1 MRDAF
6 VARLCALAAR
16 EDRIVLMTGD
26 LGFKVFDE
34 FRERFPRRFI
44 NAGVAEQN
52 MIGLATGLALEG
64 RVVFAYS
71 IANFATLRCLEQ
83 SRNDAAY
90 HQANVKVV
98 AAGGGFTYGALGVS
112 HHATEDL
119 AVMRALP
126 GITVVAPGNAWEA
139 GEATEALANT
149 PGVGYLRLDRA
160 GAAASPAISEP
171 FRLGKARL
179 VRAGNDCSIIAV
191 GGIVCE
197 ALSAAQH
204 LCRHGIS
211 TRVLS
216 MHTVKPLDIE
226 ALTDAARETKT
237 LCTLEEHV
245 LNGGLGGAVAEALL
259 DAGIVPVRF
268 LRFGLGDQ
276 FSSIVGSQEY
286 LRRAYGLD
294 AKSVANRVARA
305 LGKEAI
311 Q

>member
-6 VARLCALAAR
+6 VARLCGLAAR
-16 EDRIVLMTGD
+16 DDRIVLMTGD
-26 LGFKVFDE
+26 LGFKTFDE
-34 FRERFPRRFI
+34 FRDRFPKRFI

-71 IANFATLRCLEQ
+71 IANFATIRCLEQ
-83 SRNDAAY
+83 IRNDAAY
-90 HQANVKVV
+90 HQVDVKVV

-119 AVMRALP
+119 AIMRALP
-126 GITVVAPGNAWEA
+126 GITIVAPGDTYES

-160 GAAASPAISEP
+160 GTTGFSGMAEP
-171 FRLGKARL
+171 FKLGKARL
-179 VRAGNDCSIIAV
+179 VWPGSDCSIIAV
-191 GGIVCE
+191 GGIVSE
-197 ALSAAQH
+197 ALLAAQH
-204 LCRHGIS
+204 LSSLGIS

-216 MHTVKPLDIE
+216 MHTVKPLDIQ
-226 ALTDAARETKT
+226 ALTDAARETKI

-259 DAGIVPVRF
+259 DAGVVPVR
-268 LRFGLGDQ
+268 LIRIGLCDQ
-276 FSSIVGSQEY
+276 FSSVVGSQGY
-286 LRRAYGLD
+286 LRGIYGLD
-294 AKSVANRVARA
+294 ARSIAHRLAGA
-305 LGKEAI
+305 IGKERA
-311 Q
+311 